1 MLREK
6 YRLRGTWSRKYFST
20 TYLNLWCDLHR
31 LQEGY
36 NLTLQGLHGG
46 DMLAPLV
53 KVHAVDTSKELLQ
66 MGLDDGRVLG
76 LAQDLQ
82 EVVVTDEVETRQD

>member
-1 MLREK
+1 
-6 YRLRGTWSRKYFST
+6 
-20 TYLNLWCDLHR
+20 
-31 LQEGY
+31 
-36 NLTLQGLHGG
+36 
-46 DMLAPLV
+46 MLAPLV
-53 KVHAVDTSKELLQ
+53 KVHTVDTSEELLE